1 MLRPATA
8 TRGARGISRK
18 VQRTPETDRFAG
30 RHVVV
35 TGGGVG
41 IGSAIARRLA
51 AEGATL
57 TLLARDVE
65 RLRLVGDEL
74 GATSA
79 ACDIRDRT
87 QVEEAFAAAA
97 DAGGPIH
104 ALVANSGI
112 GGPNEDG
119 DDDRFVDLVATNL
132 VGTYHCAR
140 AALRRLADGPET
152 RHVVVVSSILA
163 RIAVPGYTGYSAS
176 KAGLLGLVRSLAAE
190 VAPDNVQVNAICPGW
205 VDTEMAWSGLD
216 GLAAAI
222 GGTRKDAY
230 RQAMQEVPLRRMSRP
245 EDVAGAVAW
254 LLSDDARGVTGQA
267 IDQNGGAWMG

>member
-1 MLRPATA
+1 MR
-8 TRGARGISRK
+8 
-18 VQRTPETDRFAG
+18 RFEG

-41 IGSAIARRLA
+41 IGRAIATRLA

-57 TLLARDVE
+57 TLLARDLA
-65 RLRLVGDEL
+65 RLREVADEL
-74 GATSA
+74 GAA
-79 ACDIRDRT
+79 AARCDVRDRSA
-87 QVEEAFAAAA
+87 VDDAFAEAASA
-97 DAGGPIH
+97 RGPIH

-119 DDDRFVDLVATNL
+119 AGDRFDDLVATNL
-132 VGTYHCAR
+132 AGTYYCVR
-140 AALRRLADGPET
+140 AALRHLAEGEET
-152 RHVVVVSSILA
+152 RHLVVVSSILA

-190 VAPDNVQVNAICPGW
+190 LAPANVQVNAICPGW
-205 VDTEMAWSGLD
+205 VDTEMAWEGLE

-222 GGTRKDAY
+222 GGTREDAY
-230 RQAMQEVPLRRMSRP
+230 REAMREVPLGRMSRP
-245 EDVAGAVAW
+245 EDIAGTVAW

-267 IDQNGGAWMG
+267 IDQNGGAWAG